1 MQIFIK
7 KKFNFAEKFR
17 NDKFFYY
24 IKQYFSA
31 IQPFVNISWR

>member
-1 MQIFIK
+1 MHIFIK

-24 IKQYFSA
+24 IKQIFRLFNLS
-31 IQPFVNISWR
+31 